1 MLGKLIK
8 HEWLSTWKVPTA
20 LSIYIGILTAL
31 GCISFLS
38 PMWESEH
45 FLIEI
50 IAGLSII
57 LYMFSLFALTITVFV
72 YFVVRFYR
80 NMYTNEGY
88 LMHTLPVKPWELL
101 FSKGLV
107 FFIWSILSS
116 LIMILSV
123 LLLVLT
129 AVSRMDGVTLSAAW
143 ATFMEE
149 LPEISAMWKEMF
161 GFGFVGYILVMILSA
176 IISLVYSI
184 LMIYTS
190 ISVGQLFSKHKVLAS
205 FIAYACINFIV
216 QTITS
221 LFQLPFMA
229 MDIEENINEFSGVF
243 NFSIWSSL
251 GVCVIL
257 AVVYAFVTNF
267 IMSKKLNLD

>member
-20 LSIYIGILTAL
+20 LCIYIGILTAL

-38 PMWESEH
+38 PMWQSEH
-45 FLIEI
+45 IIIEL
-50 IAGLSII
+50 IAGLSVV

-72 YFVVRFYR
+72 YFVIRFYR

-88 LMHTLPVKPWELL
+88 LMHTLPVKPWELI

-116 LIMILSV
+116 LIMILSI

-129 AVSRMDGVTLSAAW
+129 AASTIDGMTLSAAW
-143 ATFMEE
+143 SSFMEE
-149 LPEISAMWKEMF
+149 LPEISAMWEEMF
-161 GFGFVGYILVMILSA
+161 GFGFVGYFVVIILSS
-176 IISLVYSI
+176 IISVIYSI

-190 ISVGQLFSKHKVLAS
+190 ISIGQIFNKHKVLAS

-229 MDIEENINEFSGVF
+229 MNIEENMSEFS
-243 NFSIWSSL
+243 NMFSFGIWGSL
-251 GVCVIL
+251 IICVVL

>member
-20 LSIYIGILTAL
+20 LCIYIGILTAL

-38 PMWESEH
+38 PMWQSEH
-45 FLIEI
+45 FIIEF
-50 IAGLSII
+50 IAGLSIV

-72 YFVVRFYR
+72 YFVIRFYR

-88 LMHTLPVKPWELL
+88 LMHTLPVKPWELI

-107 FFIWSILSS
+107 FFIWNILSAF
-116 LIMILSV
+116 IMILSV
-123 LLLVLT
+123 VLLVLT
-129 AVSRMDGVTLSAAW
+129 AISTIDGVALSAAW
-143 ATFMEE
+143 ASFKAE
-149 LPEISAMWKEMF
+149 LPELSAMWKEMF
-161 GFGFVGYILVMILSA
+161 GFGFVGYFVVLILSS
-176 IISLVYSI
+176 IISMVYSI

-190 ISVGQLFSKHKVLAS
+190 ISIGQLFSKHKVLAS
-205 FIAYACINFIV
+205 FITYACINFIV

-221 LFQLPFMA
+221 LLQLPYMA
-229 MDIEENINEFSGVF
+229 MSIDENMTDFS
-243 NFSIWSSL
+243 NMFSFGIWGSL
-251 GVCVIL
+251 IICAIL

-267 IMSKKLNLD
+267 IMNKKLNLD